1 MKTSIIELYK
11 LFTEFPKVST
21 DTRNEIKNSI
31 FFALKGE
38 NFNGNEFAETAIK
51 NGAAYAIIDEEKIK
65 INDKYILVDDVLKTL
80 QELAKYHRE
89 HFNISVIGITG
100 SNGKTTTKELIN
112 AVLSKKYNIIATSG
126 NLNNHIGVPLTILSL
141 TKKTEIA
148 VVEMGANHIGEILEL
163 CKIANPN
170 FGIITNIGKA
180 HLEGF
185 GSIEGI
191 IKAKTELYNYIRSV
205 NGKLFVNNDN
215 LLLNQLSDKTHRV
228 SYGTASNAECLIK
241 LLEANPFVRLKWNA
255 ADKQY
260 IINSKLIGS
269 YNFENIQA
277 AICIGNYFKVE
288 PGKIIDAIEN
298 YEPENNR
305 SQIIESLKNKII
317 LDAYNANP
325 DSMKVSINDFAEMP
339 FKNKI
344 LIIGDM
350 HELGTQSVEEH
361 QNILNIIGNHN
372 YSKVL
377 LIGEE
382 FSSVNLNKNWN
393 TFKTTKE
400 AFEWL
405 KNNPVENASILIKA
419 SRLMKLEQLVEVL

>member
-21 DTRNEIKNSI
+21 DTRKEIKNSI

-89 HFNISVIGITG
+89 HFNISVTGITG

-126 NLNNHIGVPLTILSL
+126 NLNNHIGVPLTILSI
-141 TKKTEIA
+141 TKKTEAA
-148 VVEMGANHIGEILEL
+148 VVEMGANHIGEISEL
-163 CKIANPN
+163 CKIAKPN

-191 IKAKTELYNYIRSV
+191 IKAKTELYNYIRSI
-205 NGKLFVNNDN
+205 NGILFVNIDN
-215 LLLNQLSDKTHRV
+215 LLLNQLSDKIHRV
-228 SYGTASNAECLIK
+228 TYGTTSNAECLIK
-241 LLEANPFVRLKWNA
+241 LLEANPFVRLEWNTV
-255 ADKQY
+255 DKQY

-288 PGKIIDAIEN
+288 PRKIINAIEN
-298 YEPENNR
+298 YKPENNR
-305 SQIIESLKNKII
+305 SQIIESFKNIII

-325 DSMKVSINDFAEMP
+325 DSMKVSINNFAEMP

-350 HELGTQSVEEH
+350 LELGAQSAEEH

-382 FSSVNLNKNWN
+382 FSSVNSNKNWN

-400 AFEWL
+400 AFKWL

>member
-1 MKTSIIELYK
+1 MKNTVSELYK
-11 LFTEFPKVST
+11 LFTEFPKVSI
-21 DTRNEIKNSI
+21 DTRKEIKDSI

-38 NFNGNEFAETAIK
+38 NFNGNKFAETAIK
-51 NGAAYAIIDEEKIK
+51 KGAAYAIIDKEKYK

-80 QELAKYHRE
+80 QELAKYYRE
-89 HFNISVIGITG
+89 QFNIIVIGITG

-112 AVLSKKYNIIATSG
+112 AVLSKKYNTVATSG
-126 NLNNHIGVPLTILSL
+126 NLNNHIGVPLTILSI

-148 VVEMGANHIGEILEL
+148 VVEMGANHIGEISEL
-163 CKIANPN
+163 CKIAKPN

-191 IKAKTELYNYIRSV
+191 IKAKTELYNYIQLV
-205 NGKLFVNNDN
+205 NGKLFVNIDN
-215 LLLNQLSDKTHRV
+215 LLLKQLSDKIHRIT
-228 SYGTASNAECLIK
+228 YGTASNAECLIK
-241 LLEANPFVRLKWNA
+241 FLEANSFVRLEWNTT
-255 ADKQY
+255 DNQY
-260 IINSKLIGS
+260 IINTKLLGS

-288 PGKIIDAIEN
+288 PGKTIRAIKN

-305 SQIIESLKNKII
+305 SQIIKSLKNKII

-325 DSMKVSINDFAEMP
+325 DSMKVLINNFAEMP

-350 HELGTQSVEEH
+350 LELGTQSVEEH

-372 YSKVL
+372 FSKVL

-382 FSSVNLNKNWN
+382 FCSVNSNKNWN
-393 TFKTTKE
+393 TFKATKE

>member
-1 MKTSIIELYK
+1 MKNTVSELYK
-11 LFTEFPKVST
+11 LFAGFPKVST
-21 DTRNEIKNSI
+21 DTRKEIKDSI

-51 NGAAYAIIDEEKIK
+51 KGAAYALIDKEKYK
-65 INDKYILVDDVLKTL
+65 INNKCILVEDVLKTL

-89 HFNISVIGITG
+89 QFNITVIGITG

-112 AVLSKKYNIIATSG
+112 AVLSKKYNTVATSG
-126 NLNNHIGVPLTILSL
+126 NLNNHIGVPLTILSI

-148 VVEMGANHIGEILEL
+148 VVEMGANHIGEISEL
-163 CKIANPN
+163 CKIAKPN

-191 IKAKTELYNYIRSV
+191 IKAKTELYNYIQLV
-205 NGKLFVNNDN
+205 NGKLFINIDN
-215 LLLNQLSDKTHRV
+215 LLLKQLSDKIHRAT
-228 SYGTASNAECLIK
+228 YGSASNAECLIK
-241 LLEANPFVRLKWNA
+241 LLKANPFVLLEWNT

-260 IINSKLIGS
+260 IINSKLIGN

-277 AICIGNYFKVE
+277 AICIGNYFDVE
-288 PGKIIDAIEN
+288 PGKIISAIEN
-298 YEPENNR
+298 YEPKNNR
-305 SQIIESLKNKII
+305 SQIIKSLKNKII

-325 DSMKVSINDFAEMP
+325 DSMMVSINNFAEIP

-350 HELGTQSVEEH
+350 LELGTQSVEEH

-372 YSKVL
+372 FSKVL

-382 FSSVNLNKNWN
+382 FSSVNSNKNWN

-405 KNNPVENASILIKA
+405 KYYPVENASILIKA

>member
-148 VVEMGANHIGEILEL
+148 VVEMGANHIGEISEL
-163 CKIANPN
+163 CKIAKPN

-205 NGKLFVNNDN
+205 NGKLFVNIDN
-215 LLLNQLSDKTHRV
+215 LLLNQLSDKIHRV
-228 SYGTASNAECLIK
+228 TYGTASNVECLIK
-241 LLEANPFVRLKWNA
+241 LLEANPFVRLEWNMA
-255 ADKQY
+255 EKQY

-325 DSMKVSINDFAEMP
+325 DSMKVSINNFAEMP

-361 QNILNIIGNHN
+361 QNVLNIIGNHN

-382 FSSVNLNKNWN
+382 FSSVNSNKNWN

>member
-1 MKTSIIELYK
+1 MKNTASELYK
-11 LFTEFPKVST
+11 LFTGFPKVST
-21 DTRNEIKNSI
+21 DTRKEIKDSI

-51 NGAAYAIIDEEKIK
+51 NGAAYAIIDDEEIK
-65 INDKYILVDDVLKTL
+65 INNKYILVDDVLKTL

-89 HFNISVIGITG
+89 YFSISVIGITG

-126 NLNNHIGVPLTILSL
+126 NLNNHIGVPLTILSI

-148 VVEMGANHIGEILEL
+148 VVEIGANHIGEISEL
-163 CKIANPN
+163 CKIAKPN

-185 GSIEGI
+185 GSIERI

-205 NGKLFVNNDN
+205 NGKLFVNIDN
-215 LLLNQLSDKTHRV
+215 LLLNQLSDKIHRV
-228 SYGTASNAECLIK
+228 TYGTASNAECLIK
-241 LLEANPFVRLKWNA
+241 LLEANPFVQLEWNT

-305 SQIIESLKNKII
+305 SQIIESLNNKII

-325 DSMKVSINDFAEMP
+325 DSMKVSINNFAEMP

-350 HELGTQSVEEH
+350 LELGNQSVEEH
-361 QNILNIIGNHN
+361 QNVLNIIGNHN

-382 FSSVNLNKNWN
+382 FSSVNSNKNWN